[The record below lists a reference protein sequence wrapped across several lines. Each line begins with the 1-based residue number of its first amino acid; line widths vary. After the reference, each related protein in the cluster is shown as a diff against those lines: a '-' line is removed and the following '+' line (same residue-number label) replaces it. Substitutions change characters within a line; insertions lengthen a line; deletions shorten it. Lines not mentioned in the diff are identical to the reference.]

1 MKLLFIL
8 ILILSTIVMSTMT
21 ESNDTRIVQME
32 KKLID
37 QLLSNYDRNM
47 RPADTV
53 NIKFSLYL
61 NQIITLIEQE
71 QIVVLNVFLDHEW
84 KDNRLQWN
92 PSQFENISLIRINS
106 DFLWM

>member
-1 MKLLFIL
+1 
-8 ILILSTIVMSTMT
+8 MSTMT

-84 KDNRLQWN
+84 KDNRLQWK

>member
-1 MKLLFIL
+1 MIV
-8 ILILSTIVMSTMT
+8 SVMSKRSETPKVET
-21 ESNDTRIVQME
+21 E

-37 QLLSNYDRNM
+37 KLLYNYDRNM

-84 KDNRLQWN
+84 KDNRLQWM
-92 PSQFENISLIRINS
+92 PSEHANISLLRISS